1 MHLAVILKETLYDVV
16 FLFMKFICYNVD
28 LGQNSFQVSEFQGD
42 VSISLLYLS
51 ENWTQWGSRGRS
63 EIWDMLKKDSLK
75 QQLETGSES
84 GDKMEKGYRD
94 ILEGH
99 VKMGLRCLLLV
110 QLDANEHFCCKRWS
124 RRTWGKLKRNDFY
137 KTSY

>member
-51 ENWTQWGSRGRS
+51 EN
-63 EIWDMLKKDSLK
+63 
-75 QQLETGSES
+75 
-84 GDKMEKGYRD
+84 
-94 ILEGH
+94 
-99 VKMGLRCLLLV
+99 
-110 QLDANEHFCCKRWS
+110 
-124 RRTWGKLKRNDFY
+124 
-137 KTSY
+137 